1 MFSIE
6 EDNVENNWFL
16 PARLLIQNW
25 SNFEAAEVQTE
36 QQNDEEQW
44 RQR

>member
-16 PARLLIQNW
+16 SARLLIKNW

-36 QQNDEEQW
+36 QQNDEERW
-44 RQR
+44 RQQ